1 MSINTNQII
10 NFFKKRTG
18 IKHTHSQL
26 RLNLFE
32 LVTERDSNVSEACD
46 KLMKDE
52 HDIKV
57 LFDVIVE
64 GLANRYVLHE
74 CFYND
79 IENLMELIKDGERE
93 DCKTVFSKNK
103 LAKIVEN
110 LIFNHLWMPCTHL
123 TFG

>member
-32 LVTERDSNVSEACD
+32 AVTERDSTVSEACD

-64 GLANRYVLHE
+64 GIANRYVLHE
-74 CFYND
+74 CSYD
-79 IENLMELIKDGERE
+79 DVENLMEIIKDAERE

-103 LAKIVEN
+103 IAKVVEN
-110 LIFNHLWMPCTHL
+110 LIFNYV
-123 TFG
+123 

>member
-1 MSINTNQII
+1 MSINTNQIV

-32 LVTERDSNVSEACD
+32 AVTERDSTVSEACD

-64 GLANRYVLHE
+64 GLANRWVLHE
-74 CFYND
+74 CFYKD
-79 IENLMELIKDGERE
+79 IEDLMELIKDGERE
-93 DCKTVFSKNK
+93 DCKTALSKNK

-110 LIFNHLWMPCTHL
+110 LIFNHL
-123 TFG
+123 